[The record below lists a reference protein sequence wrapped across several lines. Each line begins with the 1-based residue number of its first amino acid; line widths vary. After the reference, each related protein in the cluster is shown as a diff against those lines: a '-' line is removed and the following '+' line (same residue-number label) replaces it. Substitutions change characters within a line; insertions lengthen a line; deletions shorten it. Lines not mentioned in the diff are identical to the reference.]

1 MKITASLAIL
11 CSFFVV
17 SGVTQSQPIVRE
29 NRVLVGSAPS
39 AEIQPSI
46 LYAEWTGKNLLVE
59 GENFADGAFVL
70 VDGQRFKSANDE
82 AHPGNFLHAKKAKK
96 KVARDQVIQ
105 LQVQNPDGA
114 TSNEFTFYSGFVVT
128 LGFEGTWIN
137 MNAGDKLLLYLPPKG
152 EPPTIGWTISVI
164 GSDQTVLVRT
174 MDNLPIPH
182 AQGFFEAVRSGQ
194 IIINA
199 QGSPLCP
206 PLPPESCGPRGFFM
220 GFDVGVI
227 VE

>member
-1 MKITASLAIL
+1 MKMTASLVIL
-11 CSFFVV
+11 CSFLA
-17 SGVTQSQPIVRE
+17 GTAVTQSQPIVRE
-29 NRVLVGSAPS
+29 TRLLAGRAQAVQSPPTIV
-39 AEIQPSI
+39 
-46 LYAEWTGKNLLVE
+46 YAEWTGKNLLVE
-59 GENFADGAFVL
+59 GENFADGAIVL

-82 AHPGNFLHAKKAKK
+82 AYPSNFLHAKKAKK

-105 LQVQNPDGA
+105 VQVQNPDGA

-137 MNAGDKLLLYLPPKG
+137 LNAGDKFLLYLPPKG
-152 EPPTIGWTISVI
+152 EPPTIGWSISTIGKHPEI
-164 GSDQTVLVRT
+164 LIRT
-174 MDNLPIPH
+174 TDNLPIPN
-182 AQGFFEAVRSGQ
+182 AQGFFEAVRPGQ

-206 PLPPESCGPRGFFM
+206 PLPAEYCGPRGFFM